1 MIDHAEMTLMM
12 SLALDG
18 MLSPEEQGAFEAHL
32 HTCPDCQARWTRW
45 RQVDALLAAGPVL
58 SPSPGFSARVLKRLR
73 HRGQHQRRLL
83 GGVLLLGGS
92 LSVWGMVL
100 LALVALTLPWAF
112 SNPSLV
118 IHGVQVIW
126 QLLTAGSL
134 LIKAVRLWLESMANP
149 SVLPLL
155 ISYGCVML
163 ALTVLWGWLVQRRPR
178 RAPSLLMLVV

>member
-32 HTCPDCQARWTRW
+32 RTCPDCQARWTRW

-73 HRGQHQRRLL
+73 RRGQHQQRLL

-100 LALVALTLPWAF
+100 LALVTAALLWTV
-112 SNPSLV
+112 SDPSV
-118 IHGVQVIW
+118 AIHGAQVLSH
-126 QLLTAGSL
+126 LLEYGQPFGVAVVGGLCLCGVGDDSGVGSVGAATPTASPGL
-134 LIKAVRLWLESMANP
+134 DARDV
-149 SVLPLL
+149 VL
-155 ISYGCVML
+155 C
-163 ALTVLWGWLVQRRPR
+163 A
-178 RAPSLLMLVV
+178 

>member
-1 MIDHAEMTLMM
+1 MVDHAEMTLMM

-32 HTCPDCQARWTRW
+32 RTCPDCQARWTRW

-100 LALVALTLPWAF
+100 LALVAAALLWTV
-112 SNPSLV
+112 SDPSV
-118 IHGVQVIW
+118 AIHGAQVLSH
-126 QLLTAGSL
+126 LLAAGGL
-134 LIKAVRLWLESMANP
+134 LVKAVRLGLGSMVSP
-149 SVLPLL
+149 SVLP
-155 ISYGCVML
+155 
-163 ALTVLWGWLVQRRPR
+163 WLVGYACVVLVMTAVWVRLVRRRPL
-178 RAPSLLMLVV
+178 RAPALMLVM